1 MSIEKRYLP
10 ICLAITG
17 AYFERSRTVCLAD
30 LEGPNLTDEEYYDLE
45 IFCSEHTFEEFI
57 EIFPE
62 QFSHTLDI
70 PVDDIYEEYIYLR
83 NRRFERLNWND
94 LLTS

>member
-1 MSIEKRYLP
+1 MFIKKYYLP
-10 ICLAITG
+10 KCLTITG
-17 AYFERSRTVCLAD
+17 EYFESSITVC

-83 NRRFERLNWND
+83 NSRFERLNWND
-94 LLTS
+94 LLTNEEA